1 MTQARTTRPVTRD
14 DIEAKLREIQG
25 GTDAGAEAA
34 RGAGIAA
41 GAALLLVALIIAFLW
56 GRRRGKRR
64 RTVVEIR
71 RI

>member
-14 DIEAKLREIQG
+14 DIEAKIREIQG
-25 GTDAGAEAA
+25 GADAGADAA

-41 GAALLLVALIIAFLW
+41 GAAVLLLALVVAFLL
-56 GRRRGKRR
+56 GRRRGKKR

-71 RI
+71 RV